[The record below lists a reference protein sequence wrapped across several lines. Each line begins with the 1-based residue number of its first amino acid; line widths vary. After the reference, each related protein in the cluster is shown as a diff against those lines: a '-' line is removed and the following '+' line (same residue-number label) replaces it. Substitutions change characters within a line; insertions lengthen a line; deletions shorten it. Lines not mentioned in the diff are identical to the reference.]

1 MYDVCLLQELP
12 NEMTGSRYSTEE
24 EGTTDGES
32 YIRTD
37 DEDATDTDWEE
48 SMKRWINRWTHAR
61 HVDDADA
68 RETSSGLWIIVYWVT
83 HHSYDWDEVVIVLQL
98 CSVNRLFLYF
108 SIYFNHQLCSLYRF
122 FVPK

>member
-48 SMKRWINRWTHAR
+48 SMKRWINR
-61 HVDDADA
+61 
-68 RETSSGLWIIVYWVT
+68 
-83 HHSYDWDEVVIVLQL
+83 
-98 CSVNRLFLYF
+98 
-108 SIYFNHQLCSLYRF
+108 
-122 FVPK
+122 